1 MSATKS
7 NRLRAWLAGLQLV
20 CSLLLA
26 IASVVL
32 YQNGRLISDPER
44 FRSLA
49 ETVGSY
55 RTVLENQ
62 REVYLGF
69 YAMIPPYRDTVQA
82 LDKFV
87 AKNIPFVEKVDEL
100 SELPLI
106 NQFCGSIR
114 PITKNLH
121 ETLVG
126 LQKSLEATENALEAY
141 TTETHQ
147 NVLAAIDNTTK
158 ELAEISGLLQQQ
170 AQLVRQTTLIL
181 LAIGLLTSLVFALNA
196 CFHLASLRQE
206 G

>member
-7 NRLRAWLAGLQLV
+7 NRLRAWLASLQLV

-26 IASVVL
+26 VASVML
-32 YQNGRLISDPER
+32 YQNGRLVSEPER

-49 ETVGSY
+49 ETVDSY

-62 REVYLGF
+62 REVYLGL

-87 AKNIPFVEKVDEL
+87 AMNIPFVEKVDEL
-100 SELPLI
+100 SGLPLI
-106 NQFCGSIR
+106 NQFRGSIHH
-114 PITKNLH
+114 ITQNLH
-121 ETLVG
+121 ETLIG
-126 LQKSLEATENALEAY
+126 LQKTLAATENALDTY

-147 NVLAAIDNTTK
+147 NVLAAIDNTAK
-158 ELAEISGLLQQQ
+158 ELADLSDLLQQQ

-181 LAIGLLTSLVFALNA
+181 LAGGLLTSLVFALNA

-206 G
+206 D